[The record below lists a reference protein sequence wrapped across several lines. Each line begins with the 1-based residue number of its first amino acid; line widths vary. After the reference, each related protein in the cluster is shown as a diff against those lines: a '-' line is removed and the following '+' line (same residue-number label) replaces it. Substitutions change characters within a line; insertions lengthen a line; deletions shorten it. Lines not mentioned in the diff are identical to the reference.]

1 MSENIDVN
9 RFAIAAILV
18 AANAKHPAKYPDFD
32 MLNAMSDSDLVAFA
46 DGLLFSLE
54 HSSSPKDEVE
64 AEVIDGLRG
73 VIRGDEQQVELHVQR
88 AALEGKCRTVSQFDD
103 QSSIARAST
112 SASAASS
119 EHDASARSFAFPS
132 SRAAAN

>member
-9 RFAIAAILV
+9 RFAIVAILV
-18 AANAKHPAKYPDFD
+18 AANAKHPAKYPDFE

-88 AALEGKCRTVSQFDD
+88 AALEGKCFDSLPHGVPVRRPVEHRPRFNERIRRQFRERRLRT
-103 QSSIARAST
+103 
-112 SASAASS
+112 
-119 EHDASARSFAFPS
+119 
-132 SRAAAN
+132 